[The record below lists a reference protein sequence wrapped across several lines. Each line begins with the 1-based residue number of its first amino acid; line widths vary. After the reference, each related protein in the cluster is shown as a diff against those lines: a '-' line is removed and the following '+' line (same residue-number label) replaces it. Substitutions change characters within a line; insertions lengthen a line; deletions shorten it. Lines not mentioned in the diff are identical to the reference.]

1 MRYGCAAT
9 MARGWI
15 NPREASETLMYATGP
30 DARRFG
36 VVRWAA
42 TALLVITLLTGPATA
57 VAGYDFESLG
67 GGLLDGQDG
76 WVLEPGGAQVAIGS
90 DRESVNPTQAART
103 LIPRGRQAFALLS
116 RINDLAFG
124 FKPFADADGAVMQM
138 DVKPSAYAG
147 FALGHDVDGDGRLT
161 IGAGEIGPSFGM
173 MTDATGGEVAF
184 LLMGADIGT
193 IHTAAAGKGDACCA
207 GAGDWY
213 RLQLRIDLKGNA
225 GNGSGSLSY
234 MNLSRGDTYF
244 QPVSGLQDVNLELSR
259 LSAAAAPRAWDAMW
273 LALLANDQK
282 QAASVDNLEASA
294 SPAPAVCSDV
304 ASRGYINVLTI
315 NLLFSQSK
323 DERQQR
329 YPALARFIAEHPV
342 DVVLLQEVAEGILV
356 DTDSGDDT
364 AEELRDMLRD
374 RFNVLY
380 EMRRAREVGLPRL
393 LSVGNAILS
402 RCAVLF
408 DRVEELP
415 AQAEA
420 EIEGISIKLKRNV
433 LMVGLA
439 VPGFGEVHAYDTHL
453 CARCDTVDDL
463 QARRDQLV
471 AALDFVD
478 SVEDSMPGDPPVI
491 FGGDLN
497 LDVFRDRRLGQQIE
511 PEKPVYDLAT
521 ARGLIDAYAVFHD
534 PTLLSLCGVP
544 EIPDQHCT
552 VDVTTIDT
560 SDNPKGRR
568 VDYVFA
574 RGPSPLAVR
583 DARVVFNTL
592 VDDRQPSVSNHA
604 GVLVS
609 IELP

>member
-1 MRYGCAAT
+1 MNG
-9 MARGWI
+9 
-15 NPREASETLMYATGP
+15 TGP

-42 TALLVITLLTGPATA
+42 ALFVITLLTRPATA

-67 GGLLDGQDG
+67 GGRLDGQDG

-116 RINDLAFG
+116 RINNSSFG
-124 FKPFADADGAVMQM
+124 FKPFADGDAAVIQM
-138 DVKPSAYAG
+138 DVKPSAYAA

-161 IGAGEIGPSFGM
+161 IGAGEIGPAFGM

-184 LLMGADIGT
+184 LLMGADVGT
-193 IHTAAAGKGDACCA
+193 IHTAAAGKSNACCT

-213 RLQLRIDLKGNA
+213 RLQLRIDPEGNA
-225 GNGSGSLSY
+225 GDGSGSLSY

-244 QPVSGLQDVNLELSR
+244 QPVSGLHDVNLELSR
-259 LSAAAAPRAWDAMW
+259 LNTGAAPRAWDAMW
-273 LALLANDQK
+273 LGLLANDEK
-282 QAASVDNLEASA
+282 HAATVDNLAATA

-315 NLLFSQSK
+315 NLQFSQTK
-323 DERQQR
+323 DERKER

-374 RFNVLY
+374 QFNVLY
-380 EMRRAREVGLPRL
+380 EMRRAKEVGLPRL

-420 EIEGISIKLKRNV
+420 EIEGIPIKLKRNV
-433 LMVGLA
+433 LMVSLA
-439 VPGFGEVHAYDTHL
+439 VPGFGEVHVYDTHL
-453 CARCDTVDDL
+453 CARCDAVDDL

-497 LDVFRDRRLGQQIE
+497 LDVFIDRRLGQQIE
-511 PEKPVYDLAT
+511 PQKPVYDLAI
-521 ARGLIDAYAVFHD
+521 ARGLVDAYAKFHD

-544 EIPDQHCT
+544 EIPDEHCT

-560 SDNPKGRR
+560 PDNPKGRR
-568 VDYVFA
+568 IDYVFA
-574 RGPSPLAVR
+574 RDVSPIVVS

-592 VDDRQPSVSNHA
+592 VDARQPTVSDHA
-604 GVLVS
+604 GVSVS
-609 IELP
+609 IDLH